1 MKKIPSFLALS
12 YFLLAA
18 SNEDIIKFYESTLK
32 LQYPSAKVSVL
43 KRDKVAK
50 TGFESV
56 ELGIEI
62 DGQKQKEILFTKDDL
77 VVPDIIDIKE
87 KISYRNEYEMAEF
100 MQSKLEFENKAL
112 KALKDEKQII
122 KIGDSKKP
130 LVYVFTDPECP
141 YCRQHL
147 KNIKEELKNNQIAFI
162 ITPVHPKSAFEKAA
176 LIYKEAANAKT
187 DAQKIAIFEKYYD
200 ENIKNYDK
208 VSDKELKAMYALF
221 DKYKNLGL
229 RSVPTIIEAK

>member
-1 MKKIPSFLALS
+1 MKKLLTFLSTSAL
-12 YFLLAA
+12 LLAA
-18 SNEDIIKFYESTLK
+18 SNEEISKFYESTLK

-43 KRDKVAK
+43 KREKVPN
-50 TGFESV
+50 TDFESV

-62 DGQKQKEILFTKDDL
+62 NGQKQNEILFTKGDL
-77 VVPDIIDIKE
+77 IVPDIIDIKE
-87 KISYRNEYEMAEF
+87 KISYRNEYEMAQF
-100 MQSKLEFENKAL
+100 VQSKLEFENKAL
-112 KALKDEKQII
+112 KALQNEKYII
-122 KIGDSKKP
+122 KIGDASKP

-147 KNIKEELKNNQIAFI
+147 KGLREDLKTQQIAFI

-176 LIYKEAANAKT
+176 LIYKETANAKT

-200 ENIKNYDK
+200 ENIKSYPK

-229 RSVPTIIEAK
+229 RSVPSIIEAK